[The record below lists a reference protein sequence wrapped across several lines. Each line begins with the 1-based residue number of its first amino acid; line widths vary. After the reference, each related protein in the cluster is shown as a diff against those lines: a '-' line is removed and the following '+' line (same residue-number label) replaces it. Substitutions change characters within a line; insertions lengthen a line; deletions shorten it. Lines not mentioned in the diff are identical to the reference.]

1 MKKGNKRL
9 FSALALTLA
18 LALGAPSAS
27 AAWETGLVTPAQEK
41 AAVEVKV
48 DPADAFKADTL
59 KLINEERAKAGLS
72 ALTGS
77 DSLKKASNTRAQESS
92 VKFAHIRPDG
102 RKVNTVFTENEI
114 SYQSVGENLASGY
127 TKAADLVKGWMNSK
141 AHKDVLLSAK
151 YTHAELG
158 YFQNEAGKI
167 YVALLLYVSS
177 AA

>member
-1 MKKGNKRL
+1 MKKGKKKV

-27 AAWETGLVTPAQEK
+27 AVWEAGLAIPAQER
-41 AAVEVKV
+41 AAETTV
-48 DPADAFKADTL
+48 DSADAFRSDAI

-77 DSLKKASNTRAQESS
+77 DSLKKAADTRAQEAS

-102 RKVNTVFTENEI
+102 RKVSTVFTENEI
-114 SYQSVGENLASGY
+114 SYQSAGENLASGY
-127 TKAADLVKGWMNSK
+127 AKAADLIKGWMDSK
-141 AHKDVLLSAK
+141 AHRDVLLNAK

-167 YVALLLYVSS
+167 YAALLLYVSS